1 MIRKIYLKVKEPNL
15 NKLIINYLNMMN
27 WNDKKIKHDLL
38 I

>member
-1 MIRKIYLKVKEPNL
+1 MILKIYLKVKEPNL

>member
-1 MIRKIYLKVKEPNL
+1 MIRKIYLKVKEANL